1 MPIAETITLAVRVA
15 GLTRPVRVA
24 ALFVGY
30 AASLA
35 VLLTAIGIY
44 SALAFAVS
52 RRTKEIGIRIAL
64 GAAPAQLV
72 GSIIGDGL
80 TVVVTGAASG
90 VLLANGASRV
100 VSHLLHGTADIDWL
114 AYAGAVLAVTIVGV
128 GASIGPAR
136 RAAAI
141 EPVAAL
147 RQN

>member
-1 MPIAETITLAVRVA
+1 M
-15 GLTRPVRVA
+15 
-24 ALFVGY
+24 
-30 AASLA
+30 
-35 VLLTAIGIY
+35 LLTAIGIY

-52 RRTKEIGIRIAL
+52 QRTKEIGIRIAL
-64 GAAPAQLV
+64 GAAPAQVV

-80 TVVVTGAASG
+80 IVVVTGAASG

-100 VSHLLHGTADIDWL
+100 VSHLLYGTADIDWL

-141 EPVAAL
+141 EPVEAL